1 MQAMAGVCVPG
12 HSVNPVTRSVNAR
25 IVASA
30 ARKFAGA
37 SVMKLS
43 EDSPGN
49 WGITEPGSD
58 DTLTRL
64 TLALDV
70 MGGDFGPSV
79 TVPAA
84 LQALNSNSQLTL
96 LLVGDPDAITPL
108 LAKADF
114 EQRSRLQI
122 IPAQSVIASDARP
135 AQAIRSSRGSSMRVA
150 LELVKEGRAEAC
162 VSAGNTGAL
171 MGLAKLLLKP
181 IEGIERPALVT
192 VLPHQQKGKTVVL
205 DLGANV
211 DCDSTMLVQFA
222 VMGAVL
228 AEEVVGI
235 ANPRVA
241 LLNIGEE
248 EMKGLSSI
256 RDAAAVL
263 KTLPSLNYIG
273 YLEANELLTGKTD
286 VLVCD
291 GFTGNVT
298 LKTMEGV
305 VRMFLS
311 LLKSQG
317 EGKKRSWW
325 LLLLKRWLQ
334 KSLARRFSHL
344 NPDQYNG
351 ACLLGLRGSVIKSH
365 GAANQRAFSVAI
377 EQAVQAVQRQ
387 IPQRI
392 AARLESLYPAGFE
405 LPESDSDENARQQS
419 GTNGHH

>member
-1 MQAMAGVCVPG
+1 
-12 HSVNPVTRSVNAR
+12 
-25 IVASA
+25 
-30 ARKFAGA
+30 
-37 SVMKLS
+37 
-43 EDSPGN
+43 
-49 WGITEPGSD
+49 
-58 DTLTRL
+58 
-64 TLALDV
+64 
-70 MGGDFGPSV
+70 MGGDSGPAV

-84 LQALNSNSQLTL
+84 LQALNSNLQLNL

-108 LAKADF
+108 LTKADF
-114 EQRSRLQI
+114 EQRSRLLI
-122 IPAQSVIASDARP
+122 VPAQSVIASDVRA
-135 AQAIRSSRGSSMRVA
+135 AQAIRNSRGSSMRIA
-150 LELVKEGRAEAC
+150 LELVKEGRAQAC

-171 MGLAKLLLKP
+171 MGLAKMLLKP

-211 DCDSTMLVQFA
+211 DCDSTMLAQFA
-222 VMGAVL
+222 VMGAVM
-228 AEEVVGI
+228 AEEILGI

-248 EMKGLSSI
+248 ETKGHDSI
-256 RDAAAVL
+256 RDAAALL
-263 KTLPSLNYIG
+263 KSLPAMNYIG

-317 EGKKRSWW
+317 EGQKRSWW
-325 LLLLKRWLQ
+325 LILLKRWLQ
-334 KSLARRFSHL
+334 KSLTRRFSHL

-351 ACLLGLRGSVIKSH
+351 ACLLGLRGTVIKSH

-387 IPQRI
+387 VPQRI
-392 AARLESLYPAGFE
+392 AARLESVYARAVSPEQEGEHQSARI
-405 LPESDSDENARQQS
+405 LPKSD
-419 GTNGHH
+419 

>member
-1 MQAMAGVCVPG
+1 M
-12 HSVNPVTRSVNAR
+12 
-25 IVASA
+25 
-30 ARKFAGA
+30 
-37 SVMKLS
+37 
-43 EDSPGN
+43 
-49 WGITEPGSD
+49 
-58 DTLTRL
+58 TRL

-84 LQALNSNSQLTL
+84 LQALNANSQLTL
-96 LLVGDPDAITPL
+96 LLVGDPDTITPL

-114 EQRSRLQI
+114 AQRSRLQV
-122 IPAQSVIASDARP
+122 IPAQSVIASNARP
-135 AQAIRSSRGSSMRVA
+135 SQAIRASRGSSMRVA
-150 LELVKEGRAEAC
+150 LELVKEGRAQAC

-181 IEGIERPALVT
+181 LAGIERPALVT
-192 VLPHQQKGKTVVL
+192 LLPHQLKGKTVVL

-211 DCDSTMLVQFA
+211 GCDSAMLVQFA
-222 VMGAVL
+222 IMGSVL

-235 ANPRVA
+235 IRPRVA

-248 EMKGLSSI
+248 ETKGLDSI
-256 RDAAAVL
+256 RDASQQL
-263 KTLPSLNYIG
+263 KAIPSINYIG

-305 VRMFLS
+305 VRLFLS

-317 EGKKRSWW
+317 EEGKSAWW
-325 LLLLKRWLQ
+325 LRLLKRWLQ
-334 KSLARRFSHL
+334 KKLTRRFGHL

-351 ACLLGLRGSVIKSH
+351 ACLLGLRGTVIKSH
-365 GAANQRAFSVAI
+365 GAANQRAFTVAI

-387 IPQRI
+387 VPQRI
-392 AARLESLYPAGFE
+392 AARLKSVYPAGFE
-405 LPESDSDENARQQS
+405 PLDADSGEEARPQ
-419 GTNGHH
+419 G

>member
-1 MQAMAGVCVPG
+1 M
-12 HSVNPVTRSVNAR
+12 R
-25 IVASA
+25 I
-30 ARKFAGA
+30 
-37 SVMKLS
+37 
-43 EDSPGN
+43 SPGN
-49 WGITEPGSD
+49 WGITEPSSD
-58 DTLTRL
+58 VTLTRL

-96 LLVGDPDAITPL
+96 LLVGDPDTIAPL

-114 EQRSRLQI
+114 EQRSRLQV
-122 IPAQSVIASDARP
+122 IPAQSVISSDARP
-135 AQAIRSSRGSSMRVA
+135 AQAIRASRGSSMRIA
-150 LELVKEGRAEAC
+150 LELVKEGRAQAC

-192 VLPHQQKGKTVVL
+192 MLPHQLKGKTVVL

-228 AEEVVGI
+228 AEEAIGI
-235 ANPRVA
+235 KDPRVA

-256 RDAAAVL
+256 RDAAAIL
-263 KTLPSLNYIG
+263 KTLPTLNYIG

-334 KSLARRFSHL
+334 KSLSRRFSHL

-365 GAANQRAFSVAI
+365 GAANQRAFCVAI

-387 IPQRI
+387 VPQRI

-405 LPESDSDENARQQS
+405 LPEGGRS
-419 GTNGHH
+419 GNSRPQTRMTGND

>member
-1 MQAMAGVCVPG
+1 M
-12 HSVNPVTRSVNAR
+12 R
-25 IVASA
+25 I
-30 ARKFAGA
+30 
-37 SVMKLS
+37 
-43 EDSPGN
+43 SPGN
-49 WGITEPGSD
+49 WGITEPSSD
-58 DTLTRL
+58 VTLTRL

-96 LLVGDPDAITPL
+96 LLVGDPDTIAPL

-114 EQRSRLQI
+114 EQRSRLQV

-135 AQAIRSSRGSSMRVA
+135 AQAIRASRGSSMRIA
-150 LELVKEGRAEAC
+150 LELVKEGRAQAC

-192 VLPHQQKGKTVVL
+192 MLPHQLKGKTVVL

-222 VMGAVL
+222 IMGAVL
-228 AEEVVGI
+228 AEEAIGI
-235 ANPRVA
+235 KDPRVA

-256 RDAAAVL
+256 RDAAAIL
-263 KTLPSLNYIG
+263 KTLPTLNYIG

-334 KSLARRFSHL
+334 KSLSRRFSHL

-365 GAANQRAFSVAI
+365 GAANQRAFCVAI

-387 IPQRI
+387 VPQRI

-405 LPESDSDENARQQS
+405 LPEGGRS
-419 GTNGHH
+419 GNSRPQTRMTGND

>member
-1 MQAMAGVCVPG
+1 M
-12 HSVNPVTRSVNAR
+12 R
-25 IVASA
+25 IS
-30 ARKFAGA
+30 
-37 SVMKLS
+37 L
-43 EDSPGN
+43 GN
-49 WGITEPGSD
+49 WGITEPSSD

-96 LLVGDPDAITPL
+96 LLVGDPDTIAPL

-114 EQRSRLQI
+114 EQRSRLQV

-135 AQAIRSSRGSSMRVA
+135 AQAIRASRGSSMRIA
-150 LELVKEGRAEAC
+150 LELVKEGRAQAC
-162 VSAGNTGAL
+162 VSAGNTGAI

-192 VLPHQQKGKTVVL
+192 MLPHQLKGKTVVL

-228 AEEVVGI
+228 AEEVIGI
-235 ANPRVA
+235 KDPRVA

-263 KTLPSLNYIG
+263 KTLPTLNYIG

-334 KSLARRFSHL
+334 KSLSRRFSHL

-365 GAANQRAFSVAI
+365 GAANQRAFCVAI

-405 LPESDSDENARQQS
+405 LPEDGRSGNARPQS
-419 GTNGHH
+419 PVTGND

>member
-1 MQAMAGVCVPG
+1 M
-12 HSVNPVTRSVNAR
+12 R
-25 IVASA
+25 I
-30 ARKFAGA
+30 
-37 SVMKLS
+37 
-43 EDSPGN
+43 SPGN

-96 LLVGDPDAITPL
+96 LLVGDPDTIAPL

-114 EQRSRLQI
+114 EQRSRLQV

-135 AQAIRSSRGSSMRVA
+135 AQAIRASRGSSMRIA

-192 VLPHQQKGKTVVL
+192 MLPHQLKGKTVVL

-222 VMGAVL
+222 IMGAVL
-228 AEEVVGI
+228 AEEAIGI
-235 ANPRVA
+235 KDPRVA

-263 KTLPSLNYIG
+263 KTLPTLNYIG

-334 KSLARRFSHL
+334 KSLSRRFSHL

-365 GAANQRAFSVAI
+365 GAANQRAFCVAI

-387 IPQRI
+387 VPQRI

-405 LPESDSDENARQQS
+405 LPEGGRS
-419 GTNGHH
+419 GNSRPQTRMTGND

>member
-1 MQAMAGVCVPG
+1 M
-12 HSVNPVTRSVNAR
+12 R
-25 IVASA
+25 I
-30 ARKFAGA
+30 
-37 SVMKLS
+37 
-43 EDSPGN
+43 SPGN
-49 WGITEPGSD
+49 WGITKPSSD
-58 DTLTRL
+58 VTLTRL

-96 LLVGDPDAITPL
+96 LLVGDPDTIAPL

-114 EQRSRLQI
+114 EQRSRLQV

-135 AQAIRSSRGSSMRVA
+135 AQAIRASRGSSMRIA
-150 LELVKEGRAEAC
+150 LELVKEGRAQAC

-192 VLPHQQKGKTVVL
+192 MLPHQLKGKTVVL

-228 AEEVVGI
+228 AEEAIGI
-235 ANPRVA
+235 KDPRVA
-241 LLNIGEE
+241 LLNIVEE

-256 RDAAAVL
+256 RDAAAIL
-263 KTLPSLNYIG
+263 KTLPTLNYIG

-334 KSLARRFSHL
+334 KSLSRRFSHL

-365 GAANQRAFSVAI
+365 GAANQRAFCVAI

-387 IPQRI
+387 VPQRI

-405 LPESDSDENARQQS
+405 LPEGGRS
-419 GTNGHH
+419 GNSRPQTRMTGND